1 MLFFCTQR
9 GLHLL
14 LAYRFAA
21 LKYCTKHWVIWN
33 IQRILIEPLRNSE
46 SMGFSINCG
55 VCNSKSPVPQ
65 LVHKLSSQECCRRGV
80 HSFIHYRW
88 KGETSEYQAS
98 NSRMPLFCL
107 VHRLCTR
114 VQENCLQIIWLH
126 MVPKTSRCIDGL
138 AIEIHPV
145 SSHKLN
151 HHVVD

>member
-33 IQRILIEPLRNSE
+33 IQRILIEQLRNSVNPWH
-46 SMGFSINCG
+46 SPLIVVF
-55 VCNSKSPVPQ
+55 CNSKSPVP
-65 LVHKLSSQECCRRGV
+65 HNLSSQECCRKGL
-80 HSFIHYRW
+80 HSFVHYRW
-88 KGETSEYQAS
+88 EGEISEYQAS

-126 MVPKTSRCIDGL
+126 MVPKTNRCIDGL
-138 AIEIHPV
+138 SIEIHPV